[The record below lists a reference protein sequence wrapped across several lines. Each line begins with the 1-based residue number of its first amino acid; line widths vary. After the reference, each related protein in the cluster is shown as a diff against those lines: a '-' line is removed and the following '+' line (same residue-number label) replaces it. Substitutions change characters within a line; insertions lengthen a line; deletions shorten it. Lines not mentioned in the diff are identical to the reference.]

1 MNSTI
6 RRTVTAAA
14 VTAAATTALV
24 TGAGAAAAAPAPQT
38 PSLFGPDV
46 RPATRPDCP
55 GTVNVAFDTDPAR
68 PGIVSVAL
76 TPTGAYGSN
85 PACAADIGVAWLN
98 GIPPFS
104 HIQHITIDSPQPL
117 RVDILSGTGVSLF
130 SIASTFDGGTG
141 VGSYVLA
148 P

>member
-6 RRTVTAAA
+6 RRTVTAAV
-14 VTAAATTALV
+14 VTAAAAAALIS
-24 TGAGAAAAAPAPQT
+24 GAGAAAAAPAPQT

-46 RPATRPDCP
+46 RPATRLDCP

-68 PGIVSVAL
+68 PGSVTVTL
-76 TPTGAYGSN
+76 TPTGAYGAN
-85 PACAADIGVAWLN
+85 PGCAADIGIAWLN
-98 GIPPFS
+98 GIAPFS
-104 HIQHITIDSPQPL
+104 HIQHVTINSPVPL
-117 RVDILSGTGVSLF
+117 RVDIPSGTGVSLF
-130 SIASTFDGGTG
+130 SIASTLDGGTG